1 MKNQE
6 QAANRFGL
14 VPGSVV
20 YTGAPTD
27 APVSLTA
34 MTYDATSL
42 EEYEVDSFALDGV
55 DGGPER
61 VTWLNIDGVHDT
73 ELVSRVGSAFGLH
86 PITLENISH
95 VGARPQIS
103 DYDEVIFASLRMLSV
118 DDEGSVTS
126 EQVSLFVGRAW
137 VVTFQERPG
146 DVFSEVRE
154 RLRSG
159 RGRIRERGSDYLWYA
174 LIDAIVDHYMIVMDR
189 LSDLAET
196 LEETVWDAEDSED
209 ITEAV
214 QELRWE
220 ARTVRRAVRPI
231 REEIES
237 LILAEH
243 PLIEDAT
250 VPFFSDLKDHLLQL
264 ADAQD
269 GIRDSLSTIMDV
281 HFALLSARMNEV
293 MKVLTIMASI
303 FIPITFVAGVY
314 GMNFE
319 RMPELGVAWAY
330 PFVWL
335 VMVSIAIGMLVYFRR
350 KKWL

>member
-1 MKNQE
+1 MNERQL
-6 QAANRFGL
+6 ANRFGL

-27 APVSLTA
+27 APVTLTA
-34 MTYDATSL
+34 MTYDATAL
-42 EEYEVDSFALDGV
+42 EEYAVDSLALEGV
-55 DGGPER
+55 DGGPDR

-73 ELVSRVGSAFGLH
+73 EIVKRVGAEFELH
-86 PITLENISH
+86 PITLENVSH
-95 VGARPQIS
+95 VGARPQIT
-103 DYDEVIFASLRMLSV
+103 DYDDVIFASLRMLSV
-118 DDEGSVTS
+118 DEDGSVAS
-126 EQVSLFVGRAW
+126 EQVSLFVGDAW

-146 DVFSEVRE
+146 DVFTEVRE

-189 LSDLAET
+189 LTDRAEA
-196 LEETVWDAEDSED
+196 LEETVWDTEDSETV
-209 ITEAV
+209 TEAV
-214 QELRWE
+214 QELRWD
-220 ARTVRRAVRPI
+220 ARTVKRAVRPI

-237 LILAEH
+237 LIFAEH
-243 PLIEDAT
+243 PLIDESNA
-250 VPFFSDLKDHLLQL
+250 PFFSDLKDHLIQL
-264 ADAQD
+264 HDAQD

-330 PFVWL
+330 PFVWT
-335 VMVSIAIGMLVYFRR
+335 VMVSIAIAMLVYFRR